1 MNGGY
6 GLKKVTEENLEAS
19 HKDVRAYRI
28 SKARL
33 FNPASNVTDIM
44 ARYRNC
50 G

>member
-19 HKDVRAYRI
+19 HKDVRAYRV

-33 FNPASNVTDIM
+33 FNSASNLTDIM